1 MRKKI
6 ILLVVGAVC
15 VAAAITLFVLGARYS
30 YSLYLAEF
38 NAQIAA
44 NGIYKE
50 DLHILNHYWENG
62 ACMLMFLSAIS
73 FSVAGAACAIVGFT
87 E

>member
-15 VAAAITLFVLGARYS
+15 VAISITLFVLGAQQS

-50 DLHILNHYWENG
+50 DLHILNQYWERG
-62 ACMLMFLSAIS
+62 ACMALLLSAIP
-73 FSVAGAACAIVGFT
+73 FSIGGACCAIVGFM